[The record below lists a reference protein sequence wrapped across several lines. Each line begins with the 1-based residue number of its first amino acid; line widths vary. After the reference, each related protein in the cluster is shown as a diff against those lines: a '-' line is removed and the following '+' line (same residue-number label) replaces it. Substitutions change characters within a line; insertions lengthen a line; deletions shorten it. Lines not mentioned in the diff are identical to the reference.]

1 MRGRSSWQLHPEE
14 LHEPVRRIAH
24 EVIDPLAVEKRRQM
38 VGLDEREL
46 LERHGPVAWRRNEEV
61 GLAQN
66 SACNGYAA
74 FSGRDRYLRAVAS
87 TEQRRFRYGR
97 EIRGGRNGGQEDHAL
112 SLKRTIGGEVD
123 PGRARFP
130 LIRRHEQLGCLHNF
144 ASDEFE
150 GGRGTA
156 GKFPEVMSRE
166 RWQLDE
172 LERPRQANDQT

>member
-97 EIRGGRNGGQEDHAL
+97 EIRGGGKGG
-112 SLKRTIGGEVD
+112 GGEHAVLLEKNNRGGID
-123 PGRARFP
+123 PRRARFP
-130 LIRRHEQLGCLHNF
+130 PPPRPQQQ
-144 ASDEFE
+144 
-150 GGRGTA
+150 GG
-156 GKFPEVMSRE
+156 PH
-166 RWQLDE
+166 
-172 LERPRQANDQT
+172 